1 MEIIYYVI
9 ALVFSVMAH
18 EVAHGLVADRLG
30 DPTARLA
37 NRLNFN
43 PVNHIDPFGSVLL
56 PALMYLMTAPL
67 GQPIVFGWAK
77 PVPYN
82 PYNLK
87 NPKVGAGL
95 IAVAG
100 PLTNIFLAVIF
111 GLILRAA
118 TIPGLVALAQLSI
131 IVVLLNIV
139 LAVFNLVPIPPLDGS
154 KVLFSILP
162 ASFSNL
168 RIWLEQYGF
177 ILLLFF
183 IFFGFS
189 IIMPVIDFLFYLIVG
204 NSLPAQAGLYST

>member
-1 MEIIYYVI
+1 MEIIFYII

-18 EVAHGLVADRLG
+18 EVAHGLVADKLG

-37 NRLNFN
+37 GRLNFN
-43 PVNHIDPFGSVLL
+43 PINHIDPFGSILL
-56 PALMYLMTAPL
+56 PAMMYLMTASL

-82 PYNLK
+82 PFNLK

-95 IAVAG
+95 IAAAG
-100 PLTNIFLAVIF
+100 PLTNIFLAIIF

-118 TIPGLVALAQLSI
+118 VVPGLDALIQLSV
-131 IVVLLNIV
+131 IVILLNIV

-154 KVLFSILP
+154 KVLFSLLP
-162 ASFSNL
+162 NSFANV
-168 RIWLEQYGF
+168 RMWLEQFGF
-177 ILLLFF
+177 ILLLLF

-189 IIMPVIDFLFYLIVG
+189 IIAPAVNFLFNLIAG
-204 NSLPAQAGLYST
+204 GSLSL